1 MFIRKKCRSSLSLR
15 YNVAH
20 PFHCVISVF
29 YGNLNK
35 THLNFCV
42 DIQIEKKKVLKNP
55 LILEIMI
62 HIFVLTYIIKN
73 YTVEHS

>member
-1 MFIRKKCRSSLSLR
+1 M
-15 YNVAH
+15 
-20 PFHCVISVF
+20 
-29 YGNLNK
+29 
-35 THLNFCV
+35 NFCV
-42 DIQIEKKKVLKNP
+42 DIQIEKKTVLKNP